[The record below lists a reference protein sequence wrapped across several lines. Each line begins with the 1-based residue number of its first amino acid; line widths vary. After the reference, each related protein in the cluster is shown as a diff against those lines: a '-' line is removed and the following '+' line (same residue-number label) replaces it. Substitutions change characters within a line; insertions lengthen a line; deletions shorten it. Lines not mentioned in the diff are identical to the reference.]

1 MSPLDPRSVANVVIG
16 VAQEYG
22 FSLTQLSLQKI
33 LYFIQGRHLTEV
45 GRPLMSGFFEA
56 WPYGPVHPLIYTS
69 FKNFGTADIAAP
81 ATVKDLATGS
91 VSIVP
96 EPTDPHTR
104 LFVRE
109 TAVRYLRLS
118 PGRLVELSH
127 APKSPWDKATLSPE
141 GERRFGMRIP
151 NEDIRDLFKFHKISV
166 GAKPRSGE
174 PNEESLP
181 TGN

>member
-1 MSPLDPRSVANVVIG
+1 MAPLDPRSVANAVIA

-22 FSLTQLSLQKI
+22 LPLSQLSLQKI
-33 LYFIQGRHLTEV
+33 LYFIQGRYLTEV
-45 GRPLMSGFFEA
+45 GQPLISGYFEA

-69 FKNFGTADIAAP
+69 FKACGSSNISAP
-81 ATVKDLATGS
+81 AVVKDLATGS
-91 VSIVP
+91 VSLVP
-96 EPTDPHTR
+96 EPREPQVR

-127 APKSPWDKATLSPE
+127 APRSPWDKATQ
-141 GERRFGMRIP
+141 GANGDRRFGLRIS
-151 NEDIRDLFKFHKISV
+151 NEDIRERFKFHKVSV